1 MLFLKSKLAIELTL
15 KGRTIMGRHGE
26 LVFEEGLAFLG
37 KMSATIS
44 HEIKNCLAIIN
55 ENAGLL
61 EDFSLMAE
69 RGTPLD
75 PERLNK
81 LAAKIKKQV
90 RRANEIVKHMN
101 RLAHSSDRPAQE
113 TDLGETLVLMGALS
127 ERSAAMQGVSLQ
139 PIIPKH
145 PIRVVTT
152 PFRLNHLIWRCIEYV
167 IQKVEEGRT
176 IDLMLN
182 EQTDGV
188 RITFQPIEELDGS
201 VNEMLIQSGTVQA
214 LLDDLGASL
223 SADTVKKELNLA
235 LPVHKDQ

>member
-1 MLFLKSKLAIELTL
+1 
-15 KGRTIMGRHGE
+15 MGRHGE

-113 TDLGETLVLMGALS
+113 TDLGETLVLMCALS
-127 ERSAAMQGVSLQ
+127 ERFAAMQGVHLQ
-139 PIIPKH
+139 PIIPKR

>member
-1 MLFLKSKLAIELTL
+1 MDRRRDLLFD
-15 KGRTIMGRHGE
+15 
-26 LVFEEGLAFLG
+26 EGLAFFG
-37 KMSATIS
+37 KMSAAIS

-69 RGTPLD
+69 RGIPLD
-75 PERLNK
+75 PERLNR

-113 TDLGETLVLMGALS
+113 TDLGETLVLMCALAG
-127 ERSAAMQGVSLQ
+127 RFAAMQGVSLK
-139 PIIPKH
+139 PIIPKR

-167 IQKVEEGRT
+167 IQKAEEGRT

-182 EQTDGV
+182 EQADGV

-201 VNEMLIQSGTVQA
+201 VNEMLIHSGTVQA
-214 LLDDLGASL
+214 LLDYLGASL
-223 SADTVKKELNLA
+223 TADTVKEELNLE
-235 LPVHKDQ
+235 LPIHKGQ